1 MPTTAETMSV
11 TSGLLHRSLMKGEWS
26 DVPRRQLQ
34 TNHVFWKTGSE
45 ASMRSL
51 MSIKD
56 RTMEYGQLKTCS
68 YPEQSPT

>member
-1 MPTTAETMSV
+1 MPATAETMSV

-34 TNHVFWKTGSE
+34 TEHVEKLASE

-51 MSIKD
+51 MSAKD
-56 RTMEYGQLKTCS
+56 YRTMEYGRLRTCS
-68 YPEQSPT
+68 YFEQSPT